1 MDVLTMS
8 GMLVDLLVWLH
19 GYICTFSLEYQG
31 DLEGIYW
38 VALYRNTWKAEW
50 SSQYTKN
57 SKHGEIYL
65 MIFLGSVH
73 FSGQMLEA
81 QAKV

>member
-1 MDVLTMS
+1 MDVLTMR

-31 DLEGIYW
+31 IWKGFTGWPFTGTLGKQNE
-38 VALYRNTWKAEW
+38 VLNT
-50 SSQYTKN
+50 QKN

-65 MIFLGSVH
+65 MIFFSVH